1 LQPPPGLIWI
11 IQASLNAHGGLCD
24 DAARSALGG
33 MGQPAAAGVDQGND
47 LVAAGIDDSVVAAIG
62 TTSDLRL
69 LASPVFDAGAALFS
83 PSIGVE

>member
-1 LQPPPGLIWI
+1 
-11 IQASLNAHGGLCD
+11 
-24 DAARSALGG
+24 